1 MAIEHRL
8 KLQNLRAE
16 FAQIAVS
23 SAKQRY
29 VQEFK
34 SMSDSEKAALSS
46 QLKAT
51 RNRLTRELNAVA
63 NKKLED
69 ELVQVNIQLDIL
81 I

>member
-8 KLQNLRAE
+8 RLQNLRAE

-34 SMSDSEKAALSS
+34 AMSDSERAALSS

-63 NKKLED
+63 NKKLQD